1 MEYTNRLS
9 LDEFARKI
17 TLFRH
22 HIAQHIVGQEQAV
35 TYLLTAL
42 LADGHVLIEG
52 MPGIAKTLLAKTIA
66 HLLDVR
72 FSRLQFTPDLMPSD
86 ALGTNV
92 YNLQTQSFE
101 LHRGPVFTQL
111 LLVDEINRA
120 PAKTQSALFEVM
132 EEKQATIDGVRHA
145 MDDFYFII
153 ATQNPIEQEGTYR
166 LPEAQM
172 DRFLLKIDMGYPTA
186 NEELQILQH
195 YNVGKDLRV
204 FQETVT
210 LLTATQ
216 VLDMRSYLPKVVADD
231 LILNYICRLV
241 QSTREH
247 SLIQLGAS
255 PRATIALLKCAKA
268 HALLEGR
275 DFVIPDD
282 VKQIAPAVLRHR
294 ISLTA
299 EAEMNGW
306 NPTQLIGD
314 LLKDTQTPQ

>member
-1 MEYTNRLS
+1 M
-9 LDEFARKI
+9 
-17 TLFRH
+17 
-22 HIAQHIVGQEQAV
+22 
-35 TYLLTAL
+35 
-42 LADGHVLIEG
+42 
-52 MPGIAKTLLAKTIA
+52 
-66 HLLDVR
+66 
-72 FSRLQFTPDLMPSD
+72 
-86 ALGTNV
+86 
-92 YNLQTQSFE
+92 
-101 LHRGPVFTQL
+101 
-111 LLVDEINRA
+111 
-120 PAKTQSALFEVM
+120 
-132 EEKQATIDGVRHA
+132 
-145 MDDFYFII
+145 
-153 ATQNPIEQEGTYR
+153 
-166 LPEAQM
+166 
-172 DRFLLKIDMGYPTA
+172 
-186 NEELQILQH
+186 
-195 YNVGKDLRV
+195 GKDLRV